1 MSSMNHTITAGLI
14 LVMSIVM
21 AYVVQVVG
29 DLFDFTD
36 AGQLEGLVETL
47 PVLIVIIGL
56 IGSFVVLA
64 RTARSAGRGGV
75 GGGM

>member
-1 MSSMNHTITAGLI
+1 MNDTITAGLI

-29 DLFDFTD
+29 DLFEFED
-36 AGQLEGLVETL
+36 AGQLESLVETL

-56 IGSFVVLA
+56 IGAFVVLA